1 MKKPQHHPRCQVYL
15 HPAATSN
22 PAAIH
27 AIQQQAGLLLIIT
40 PKKKRA
46 QSNAPLTRTDEIN
59 PWGGD
64 AA

>member
-15 HPAATSN
+15 HPAVTSN
-22 PAAIH
+22 LAAIN
-27 AIQQQAGLLLIIT
+27 AIQQQAGLLLIIA
-40 PKKKRA
+40 PQRKR
-46 QSNAPLTRTDEIN
+46 APLTRADENN